1 MESRR
6 LISRL
11 KTKSLLG
18 IALTDLKKYDEAES
32 LLLDGYMGMK
42 DNPEADETRK
52 RQALEGLIQLYE
64 DWGKP
69 NLAAELRAQIPDESK
84 D

>member
-6 LISRL
+6 LISSL

-18 IALTDLKKYDEAES
+18 IALTDLKKYDQAEP